1 MNGNS
6 PVVFRAIR
14 GPLLLITLG
23 TLFAIDHFGQVSIWR
38 TWPVLLI
45 VLGVLK
51 LVEFAGSH
59 TGGPTGGGV

>member
-6 PVVFRAIR
+6 PVIFRAIR

-23 TLFAIDHFGQVSIWR
+23 TLFAIDHFGHFSIWR

-51 LVEFAGSH
+51 LVEFAGSRP
-59 TGGPTGGGV
+59 GGPMGGGV

>member
-6 PVVFRAIR
+6 TGVLRAIR

-23 TLFAIDHFGQVSIWR
+23 TLFAIDHFGQFSIWR

-51 LVEFAGSH
+51 LVEFAGSRS
-59 TGGPTGGGV
+59 GGSAGGGL